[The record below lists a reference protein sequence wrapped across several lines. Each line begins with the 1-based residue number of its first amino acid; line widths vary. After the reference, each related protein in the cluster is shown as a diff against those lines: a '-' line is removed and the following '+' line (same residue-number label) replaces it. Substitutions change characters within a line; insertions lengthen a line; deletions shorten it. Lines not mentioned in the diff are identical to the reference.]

1 MYENN
6 GNSLKKLTIIP
17 ETPNISKTNVMFQ
30 EIASVEKLLHEI
42 NLYISTEPATR
53 NALSRGLFI
62 T

>member
-53 NALSRGLFI
+53 SALSRGLFI